1 MKCVR
6 GRWSDEK
13 VENGVGKPGGKWLW
27 QAQKKGIGWHLSSE
41 KRDRASPVKKVTKLV
56 PPYTVFPGPFVK
68 NMKESP
74 QKPQLHVQIQTPA
87 P

>member
-1 MKCVR
+1 VAVT
-6 GRWSDEK
+6 G
-13 VENGVGKPGGKWLW
+13 
-27 QAQKKGIGWHLSSE
+27 AKKGDWVASIIGKTGQGESCQKGDE
-41 KRDRASPVKKVTKLV
+41 AGSPY
-56 PPYTVFPGPFVK
+56 PVFPGPFVK